1 MRLCVCLY
9 VSGTEACPTG
19 RSTLV
24 ILRCHLTDA
33 TESTTT
39 TTTTTTTGPE
49 AGSSDA
55 AGSNS
60 GAGVKVSLSSRCATG
75 TCDGCNFVLM
85 MRSSAGCHV
94 CTQRDFH
101 TYKTLCIDGHR
112 QIITD
117 MITYV
122 SISMSVCLSLS
133 VRSLGVSLVLLLD
146 KKRFLN

>member
-1 MRLCVCLY
+1 VRLCVCLY

-85 MRSSAGCHV
+85 MRSSAQDVTSVPSETFTPTRHFV
-94 CTQRDFH
+94 LTD
-101 TYKTLCIDGHR
+101 IDKSSP
-112 QIITD
+112 I
-117 MITYV
+117 
-122 SISMSVCLSLS
+122 
-133 VRSLGVSLVLLLD
+133 
-146 KKRFLN
+146 